1 MEYCLL
7 HGLGQSPA
15 DWAAVEA
22 GLPGQKILCPD
33 LAAWLADRPVTYES
47 LLEGLEAQCAG
58 REEAMV
64 LCGCSLGAI
73 LALDYAWRHPRR
85 VSALVLIAPRV
96 RMPRGGGAGPSDRC
110 DDETPCVGLDSCTGG
125 LVFAAGLPGEAV
137 LLS

>member
-33 LAAWLADRPVTYES
+33 LAAWWADRPVTYES

-64 LCGCSLGAI
+64 LCG
-73 LALDYAWRHPRR
+73 
-85 VSALVLIAPRV
+85 APWGPFSPWT
-96 RMPRGGGAGPSDRC
+96 MPGVIPDRC
-110 DDETPCVGLDSCTGG
+110 RPWC
-125 LVFAAGLPGEAV
+125 
-137 LLS
+137 

>member
-33 LAAWLADRPVTYES
+33 LAAWWAGRPVTYES

-73 LALDYAWRHPRR
+73 LALDYAWRHP
-85 VSALVLIAPRV
+85 
-96 RMPRGGGAGPSDRC
+96 DRC
-110 DDETPCVGLDSCTGG
+110 RPWC
-125 LVFAAGLPGEAV
+125 
-137 LLS
+137 